1 MSRTLITNA
10 EDNKAFT
17 GLTDAKTANDKAVA
31 GLVDARTTADDKA
44 YNNDLTGQ

>member
-31 GLVDARTTADDKA
+31 GLVDARTADDKA
-44 YNNDLTGQ
+44 YSNDLTGQ